1 MSSHPK
7 IPKTNAARL
16 LEKLAIAYS
25 LHSAPVDEEDLS
37 AVTMAHNLGVP
48 PQCVFKTL
56 VARGDKTGVL
66 MACIPANAELDLKAL
81 AAASSNKH
89 VDMVPLK
96 EVRPLTGYVR
106 GGCSPLGGKK
116 AWPVFVDASAM
127 ARGYICQRRSARRPT
142 APCPVRPAPCRAR
155 RVCHAGQSRSP
166 VRRSVIL
173 HIATL
178 TSRRFSFTFLHS
190 SALLLTSER
199 FAYSKKSMQSH
210 ALRYCGGRLPCFPGR
225 PVLLILPELL

>member
-116 AWPVFVDASAM
+116 AWSVFVDASA
-127 ARGYICQRRSARRPT
+127 ARQEAIFVSAGLRGVQLRL
-142 APCPVRPAPCRAR
+142 APSDLLRA
-155 RVCHAGQSRSP
+155 VHGAF
-166 VRRSVIL
+166 
-173 HIATL
+173 ATL
-178 TSRRFSFTFLHS
+178 DKAAPP
-190 SALLLTSER
+190 SAE
-199 FAYSKKSMQSH
+199 A
-210 ALRYCGGRLPCFPGR
+210 
-225 PVLLILPELL
+225 

>member
-116 AWPVFVDASAM
+116 AWPLW
-127 ARGYICQRRSARRPT
+127 T
-142 APCPVRPAPCRAR
+142 PAPPGKRLYLSAP
-155 RVCHAGQSRSP
+155 VCAASNCALPRQTC
-166 VRRSVIL
+166 SVPCT
-173 HIATL
+173 A
-178 TSRRFSFTFLHS
+178 
-190 SALLLTSER
+190 
-199 FAYSKKSMQSH
+199 
-210 ALRYCGGRLPCFPGR
+210 RLPRWPKPLPR
-225 PVLLILPELL
+225 P